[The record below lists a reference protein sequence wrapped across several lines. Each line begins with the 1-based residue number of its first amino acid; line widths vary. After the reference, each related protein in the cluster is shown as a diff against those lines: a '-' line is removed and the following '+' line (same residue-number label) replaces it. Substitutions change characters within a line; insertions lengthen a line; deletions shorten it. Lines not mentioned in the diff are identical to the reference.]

1 MIRYSLDK
9 PPVITRSESL
19 GFATFKGKYD
29 LNIIACRNMQERP
42 DTFQDTIHV
51 VYHDGSKWIEYV
63 FPCTTH
69 AGQYYL
75 NNPSRNAGTAILK
88 HDHQYRSSF
97 KIGMRSSGYECLVP
111 CKDIAVWRDGDC
123 DSIVEYGGEDHDSA
137 GIQIH
142 RANATDTTVLIGRY
156 SAGCVV
162 LQSGFTMFMDLC
174 KKQVQNR
181 KGSTY
186 SLTILKG
193 MYL

>member
-9 PPVITRSESL
+9 PPVILRAESL

-29 LNIIACRNMQERP
+29 LNIIACRNMSERP

-51 VYHDGSKWIEYV
+51 VYWDQKWIEYI
-63 FPCTTH
+63 FACTTH
-69 AGQYYL
+69 AGLHYL
-75 NNPSRNAGTAILK
+75 LNPSRSSGVAILK

-97 KIGMRSSGYECLVP
+97 KIGMRSSGYECLIP
-111 CKDIAVWRDGDC
+111 CKEILVWRDGDQN
-123 DSIVEYGGEDHDSA
+123 DVIEYGGEDHSSA

-142 RANATDTTVLIGRY
+142 RANSSNTSVKIGRY

-162 LQSGFTMFMDLC
+162 LQTGFNDFMELC

-181 KGSTY
+181 KGSTFT
-186 SLTILKG
+186 LTILKG
-193 MYL
+193 LYL

>member
-9 PPVITRSESL
+9 PPVILRAESL

-29 LNIIACRNMQERP
+29 LNIIACRNMSERP

-51 VYHDGSKWIEYV
+51 VYWDQKWIEYI
-63 FPCTTH
+63 FSCTTH
-69 AGQYYL
+69 AGLHYL
-75 NNPSRNAGTAILK
+75 LNPSRSSGVAILK

-111 CKDIAVWRDGDC
+111 CKEILVWRDGDQN
-123 DSIVEYGGEDHDSA
+123 DVIEYGGEDHSSA

-142 RANATDTTVLIGRY
+142 RANSSNTSVKIGRY

-162 LQSGFTMFMDLC
+162 LQTGFNDFMELC

-181 KGSTY
+181 KGSTFT
-186 SLTILKG
+186 LTILKG
-193 MYL
+193 LYL

>member
-19 GFATFKGKYD
+19 GFATFKGDYD
-29 LNIIACRNMQERP
+29 LNIIACRNMEERP

-51 VYHDGSKWIEYV
+51 VYFKKTWVECI

-69 AGQYYL
+69 AGNHYL
-75 NNPSRNAGTAILK
+75 LNPGRTEGTAILK

-111 CKDIAVWRDGDC
+111 CKDIPVWRDGNRDAII
-123 DSIVEYGGEDHDSA
+123 DYGGEDHDSA

-142 RANATDTTVLIGRY
+142 RANFENTSVQIGRY
-156 SAGCVV
+156 SAGCIV
-162 LQSGFTMFMDLC
+162 LQTGFDDFMNLC
-174 KKQVQNR
+174 KKQVIMN
-181 KGSTY
+181 KGSTF

-193 MYL
+193 IYL

>member
-9 PPVITRSESL
+9 PPVILRAESL

-29 LNIIACRNMQERP
+29 LNIIACRNMSERP

-51 VYHDGSKWIEYV
+51 VYWDQKWIEYI

-69 AGQYYL
+69 AGLHYL
-75 NNPSRNAGTAILK
+75 LNPSRSSGVAILK
-88 HDHQYRSSF
+88 HDDQYRSSF

-111 CKDIAVWRDGDC
+111 CKEILVWRDGDQN
-123 DSIVEYGGEDHDSA
+123 DVIEYGGEDHSSA

-142 RANATDTTVLIGRY
+142 RANSSNTSVKIGRY

-162 LQSGFTMFMDLC
+162 LQTGFNDFMELC

-181 KGSTY
+181 KGSTFT
-186 SLTILKG
+186 LTILKG
-193 MYL
+193 LYL